1 MVLIQSNL
9 KYFIIIIIIFAIV
22 YWFQTVDDKKKK
34 YKERTNIYDKIKLP
48 LLVSAII
55 SLIILWNNDI
65 KISNNFCDE
74 LNTNTIPTNIG
85 MNIKSQTFFK
95 NFKTSIISKNQ
106 DNMDVYTDL
115 PDF

>member
-1 MVLIQSNL
+1 MMLIQSNF
-9 KYFIIIIIIFAIV
+9 KYFIIIIITFVIV
-22 YWFQTVDDKKKK
+22 YWFQTVDDKKR
-34 YKERTNIYDKIKLP
+34 YKERTSIYDKIKLP

-55 SLIILWNNDI
+55 SLIILWNNEN
-65 KISNNFCDE
+65 KISNNFCAE
-74 LNTNTIPTNIG
+74 LNTIPTNIG